1 MPIKLAAAPRC
12 RDRAQRRA
20 DARVENQELQA
31 DHQRDRHG
39 EDDDLHVRHAM
50 PLPERARRV
59 SSSWGKNFGSGPKSI

>member
-1 MPIKLAAAPRC
+1 
-12 RDRAQRRA
+12 
-20 DARVENQELQA
+20 VENQELQA